1 MTPLHPA
8 TARVA
13 DPDLPAVSILLGEA
27 VPGPVAAVVEA
38 AGGAVAGCHPVSV
51 TWWPGISV
59 TVRFAVTVEG
69 GELVGPQEIV
79 AVGGRIPDG
88 SVILEAEDTRIG
100 VWRVPHDPALPGLA
114 PALDDAR
121 TARLLTDL
129 GSPTNRVA
137 TRLRAYRPGRRA
149 VVSVSGERDGIY
161 LKVLRPK
168 KIAQLHHHH
177 KLLSDVLPVPVSLG
191 YSSELGLM
199 ALQALP
205 GRTLRDALEDP
216 AGELPAPTEVV
227 SLVTDLPAP
236 PSDRPMASIIEK
248 APAFADLFKLV
259 VPSEAAAVDRFVEE
273 LGEEDDQDLV
283 PVHGDFY
290 EAQILTEGGRVVGF
304 LDVDTFGL
312 GRRGDDPGVML
323 GHLALWE
330 TMSSRPVRVRA
341 YARELLEVWDRL
353 YDPRDIR
360 RRAAAALFTLASGPF
375 RVQTLDWPGETASRI
390 ALAQTWLDSARR

>member
-121 TARLLTDL
+121 TARLLTVLRSPTDR
-129 GSPTNRVA
+129 GSPRHCAYHPCWPAVA
-137 TRLRAYRPGRRA
+137 SIL
-149 VVSVSGERDGIY
+149 GER
-161 LKVLRPK
+161 
-168 KIAQLHHHH
+168 
-177 KLLSDVLPVPVSLG
+177 
-191 YSSELGLM
+191 E
-199 ALQALP
+199 
-205 GRTLRDALEDP
+205 
-216 AGELPAPTEVV
+216 
-227 SLVTDLPAP
+227 
-236 PSDRPMASIIEK
+236 
-248 APAFADLFKLV
+248 
-259 VPSEAAAVDRFVEE
+259 
-273 LGEEDDQDLV
+273 
-283 PVHGDFY
+283 
-290 EAQILTEGGRVVGF
+290 
-304 LDVDTFGL
+304 
-312 GRRGDDPGVML
+312 
-323 GHLALWE
+323 
-330 TMSSRPVRVRA
+330 
-341 YARELLEVWDRL
+341 
-353 YDPRDIR
+353 
-360 RRAAAALFTLASGPF
+360 
-375 RVQTLDWPGETASRI
+375 
-390 ALAQTWLDSARR
+390 

>member
-13 DPDLPAVSILLGEA
+13 DPDLPAVAILLSEA
-27 VPGPVAAVVEA
+27 VPGPVAAVVEET
-38 AGGAVAGCHPVSV
+38 GGAVIDCHPVTV
-51 TWWPGISV
+51 TWWPGTSI
-59 TVRFAVTVEG
+59 TVRFTVTVEG
-69 GELVGPQEIV
+69 GELAGLQDLV

-88 SVILEAEDTRIG
+88 ALLVGADGTEVG

-114 PALDDAR
+114 PALDDIRA
-121 TARLLTDL
+121 ARLLTDL
-129 GSPTNRVA
+129 GSPTGTVT

-168 KIAQLHHHH
+168 KIEQLHHHH
-177 KLLSDVLPVPVSLG
+177 KLLADVLPVPASLG
-191 YSSELGLM
+191 YSPELGLM
-199 ALQALP
+199 ALQSLP

-236 PSDRPMASIIEK
+236 PSDQPMASIIEK
-248 APAFADLFKLV
+248 APAFADLFRLV
-259 VPSEAAAVDRFVEE
+259 VPSEAAAVDRFVEQ
-273 LGEEDDQDLV
+273 LGEEDDEDLV
-283 PVHGDFY
+283 SVHGDFY

-330 TMSSRPVRVRA
+330 TMSTQPARVRA
-341 YARELLEVWDRL
+341 YARELLAVWDRL
-353 YDPRDIR
+353 YDQRDIR
-360 RRAAAALFTLASGPF
+360 RRAAAAIFTLASGPF